1 MAEIS
6 CKPQGEKIWYVE
18 ILLCPITNYE
28 LSTFCSS
35 GSFPR
40 EFAAE
45 TPPGMSYDLG
55 DKSFIPDEISSSMQ
69 GRGFTAETG
78 SGMAYNL
85 GESFIPGEISRSLQ
99 VSFYKSVLRLPAV

>member
-1 MAEIS
+1 
-6 CKPQGEKIWYVE
+6 
-18 ILLCPITNYE
+18 
-28 LSTFCSS
+28 
-35 GSFPR
+35 
-40 EFAAE
+40 
-45 TPPGMSYDLG
+45 MSYDLG

-85 GESFIPGEISRSLQ
+85 GESFIPDEISRALQ